1 MKIEKILE
9 ENLKREFNVT
19 VPANDIEQEVNGKLQ
34 KLSKSVKM
42 PGFRPGKVP
51 LDLVKKKH
59 GKDVMGEVLQEVVNK
74 TTNEALE
81 KDSLKP
87 AYQPKIEIVEFEE
100 GKDLKYKVSLEILPE
115 IPDVDFKKFD
125 LKEYDPQVEDK
136 DIDEVQDNIAKTQK
150 NFVPAEKDTKKAENG
165 DAVNIDF
172 KGYLDGQ
179 AFAGGEAQG
188 HQLEL
193 GSGAFIPGFEE
204 QLVGSKKGDEK
215 RVKVTFPEQYHSA
228 DLAGKETEFEVKINE
243 VLVAAESKADD
254 EFAKK
259 MGFESL
265 EKFREVI
272 KEQVSKDGASMSR
285 VLMKKELFDT
295 IDKLIDIQLP
305 ENLIEQE
312 LSSIIGQIK
321 QSAQVSGENI
331 EQSDDELK
339 EEYKQLA
346 ERRVKLGLV
355 ITDIA
360 IKNKLTVSQEEL
372 NRAIIQEAQKYQGQE
387 QQVFEF
393 FQKNPQQA
401 EALKG
406 PIVEDKVVDLIVEK
420 VEPKKV
426 EKTISDIKEEVRSL
440 DNDEKPKKAKSSKKK
455 ASSKKDES
463 DAKKEKA
470 TSDKSKSTAS
480 KSKKK
485 SA

>member
-1 MKIEKILE
+1 
-9 ENLKREFNVT
+9 
-19 VPANDIEQEVNGKLQ
+19 
-34 KLSKSVKM
+34 
-42 PGFRPGKVP
+42 
-51 LDLVKKKH
+51 
-59 GKDVMGEVLQEVVNK
+59 MGEVLQEVVNK

-272 KEQVSKDGASMSR
+272 KEQVSKDGESMSR

-295 IDKLIDIQLP
+295 IDKLVDIQLP

-339 EEYKQLA
+339 GEYKQLA